1 LAQSHTS
8 LLERIAELEN
18 ALTIRDDRSEPALSE
33 PSEEL
38 LEMLADLKAERD
50 TLKKELDDAHVKTA
64 EHEKQVAILN
74 RRVDNERREVWV
86 TKEKLAIAEA
96 ASKVIEEERDELRA
110 QVKKLNSMLSALKND
125 LLCER
130 KEKAKAEAELK
141 EMLRTPKVTDLTVR
155 TSKTSINSQA
165 TNVEASPLDTSFK
178 VGACAVHHWLY

>member
-1 LAQSHTS
+1 
-8 LLERIAELEN
+8 
-18 ALTIRDDRSEPALSE
+18 
-33 PSEEL
+33 
-38 LEMLADLKAERD
+38 MLADLKAERD